1 MARVT
6 APTAPRLPW
15 STRLDKFQRRYAPY
29 IFISPFFLLFA
40 VFGLFPILF
49 SLYLSLQAWN
59 PVQGLS
65 TMRYIGIE
73 NYVWLMDDPW
83 FWRSITNTLW
93 IAFASGVP
101 QHVLAIPLA
110 FALSRGI
117 RRFRHPLTAAYFL
130 PYITSAVAVALVF
143 LTIFGTQ
150 FGILN
155 AALQYLATAP
165 WSAWAFGGLA
175 DSLPVNWLGRA
186 PNIKPAIS
194 ILVIWQYFGFNVV
207 LYAAGLATIPKD
219 YYEAAEIDGANARQ
233 SFFHITLPLLR
244 PMIFFAVSL
253 TIIGNLQLFDQ
264 PFILTDGTG
273 GTSQAGMT
281 VVMYLY
287 RTGFN
292 WLEMGTA
299 AAIAWLLVL
308 LIGALT
314 LIHFRFFGRSGLE
327 TRD

>member
-1 MARVT
+1 MAST
-6 APTAPRLPW
+6 ATPGTLPW
-15 STRLDKFQRRYAPY
+15 STRLDRLQRRYAPY

-40 VFGLFPILF
+40 VFGLFPIVF
-49 SLYLSLQAWN
+49 SLYLSLQEWN
-59 PVQGLS
+59 PVQGLG
-65 TMRYIGIE
+65 TMRYVGLE

-93 IAFASGVP
+93 IAVASGVP

-130 PYITSAVAVALVF
+130 PFITSAVAVSLVF

-155 AALQYLATAP
+155 QALIYLANAP
-165 WSAWAFGGLA
+165 WSAWLFGGMA
-175 DSLPVNWLGRA
+175 DGLPVNWLGRA

-194 ILVIWQYFGFNVV
+194 ILVVWQYFGFNVV

-219 YYEAAEIDGANARQ
+219 YYEAAEIDGADGRR

-273 GTSQAGMT
+273 GSSQAGMT